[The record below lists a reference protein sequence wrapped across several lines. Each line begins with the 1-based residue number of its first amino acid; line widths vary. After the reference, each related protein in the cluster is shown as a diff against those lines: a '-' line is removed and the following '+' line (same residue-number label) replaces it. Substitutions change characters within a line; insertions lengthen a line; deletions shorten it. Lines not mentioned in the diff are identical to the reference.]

1 MANFLTSFATGG
13 LKAARDTMYRVAEQ
27 RGAYLDDLRPKI
39 EEKFNLL
46 NNTTKKYQDI
56 YKKVS
61 KFDGG
66 KTAFNYFF
74 DRGDIDTSL
83 DVDEAAKYIMDNAN
97 MIPKNYSA
105 GDNISGE
112 ERITTAYQSGID
124 TINNYI
130 NDVGTKNKLGDSTK
144 NLLLTQNNPM
154 LESFKTQMQ
163 VPTKVVPYGSGVI
176 SGTVADKKNDLIMN
190 TSKINAYVST
200 VLQRQPTME
209 DYTNPDIAE
218 ASGATTLTQRDIPLL
233 REAIGEK
240 DYFKEAVNDGVAQFI
255 ANTLPQYRM
264 EGEQQA
270 EALDRIFNTVNNI
283 YDYIDMKEVQ
293 ATGGG
298 GTTFR
303 TAEGVSWEDIP
314 LNSEFTIGNKT
325 YRKVGIEPN
334 DSSIEI
340 VG

>member
-1 MANFLTSFATGG
+1 MANFFTSFATGG
-13 LKAARDTMYRVAEQ
+13 LKAATNNMYRVAEQ

-66 KTAFNYFF
+66 QSAFNYFF
-74 DRGDIDTSL
+74 DRGDIDTAL

-112 ERITTAYQSGID
+112 ERITTAYQSGVD

-218 ASGATTLTQRDIPLL
+218 ASGATALTQRDIPLL
-233 REAIGEK
+233 RDAIGEK
-240 DYFKEAVNDGVAQFI
+240 DYFKEAMNDGVAQFI
-255 ANTLPQYRM
+255 ANTLPQYQM
-264 EGEQQA
+264 EGEQQV
-270 EALDRIFNTVNNI
+270 EALDRIFNTVNSI
-283 YDYIDMKEVQ
+283 YDYIDVKEGQ

-303 TAEGVSWEDIP
+303 TSEGVSWEDIP
-314 LNSEFTIGNKT
+314 LNSEFTSGNKT